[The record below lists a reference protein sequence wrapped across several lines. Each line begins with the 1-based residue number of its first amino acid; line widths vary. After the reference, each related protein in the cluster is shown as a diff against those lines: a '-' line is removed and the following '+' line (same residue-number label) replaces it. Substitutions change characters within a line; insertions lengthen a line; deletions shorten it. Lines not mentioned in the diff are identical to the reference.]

1 MLLGESEN
9 AVALTA
15 RAALQTHL
23 RVVGLRPVQPA
34 AGLTTGGT
42 VLSAAP
48 TFQFDRCSTA
58 KRMTEPLIG
67 FALVSNSIYSRSIL
81 QCTKGSSLMEMQ
93 LEQQRQRAVLDSRDA
108 ISREAAALARRKAGP
123 SAQPVDFD
131 RLPRLLPP
139 RRFHFFGLP
148 GVTGGG
154 RGGGGG
160 GGGGGSCGGGVGGG
174 GDDGASSLERSGLC
188 LVSTMPAS
196 AGTGGDGAGGCEGWI
211 RM

>member
-1 MLLGESEN
+1 MLFGESEN

-15 RAALQTHL
+15 RAALLTPL

-93 LEQQRQRAVLDSRDA
+93 QTAETKGCDRLTRCNLPRGRRARSQEGWAQCPAGGFRSAPTPSAPLEDSISSGFQASLVAAVV
-108 ISREAAALARRKAGP
+108 AAAAVAEAEEVAEAG
-123 SAQPVDFD
+123 SAV
-131 RLPRLLPP
+131 
-139 RRFHFFGLP
+139 
-148 GVTGGG
+148 
-154 RGGGGG
+154 
-160 GGGGGSCGGGVGGG
+160 
-174 GDDGASSLERSGLC
+174 
-188 LVSTMPAS
+188 
-196 AGTGGDGAGGCEGWI
+196 AGTTVPQA
-211 RM
+211 